1 MSSHRPDNAA
11 PRAQQPQQP
20 QQPHQSEEHP
30 FVPPPGWREAFE
42 AELLPLLERTE
53 APGVGITLFTP
64 GEVLLE
70 AGYGHRDVA
79 QGLPVTADT
88 LFGVASITK
97 SVTALSLK
105 LLADDGLLSLDDP
118 VTDYLPF
125 TLWEGREPARLRHF
139 LDHTSGLA
147 PTPTMTWLRLA
158 SQADDPVAAE
168 ASRAEALSTVAAAA
182 DSAAGGGAGDQ
193 AGGEAAGEAE
203 LARLAAE
210 VSTFEG
216 LVAWL
221 NANAV
226 LLGEPGEVFS
236 YSNDAFCLMGGVVER
251 VTGAPFEEF
260 VRARILAPLGMER
273 STFDLSRV
281 LVDEDRTVIYERGAS
296 GAVLPS
302 PAWQTTGRMLGGGM
316 LKSTLADLRAW
327 VRWLMAQDLP
337 AGAAQAGPG
346 SVYGLGLRTENAGDF
361 SVVGHGGSL
370 KGVSSQIAWVPEL
383 GVGVVVLSNLAG
395 LPSMKMALMAL
406 NAYAGRP
413 VTEPLYDPAP
423 FAGTAAEEARILS
436 ELVGNYASGEPYGRL
451 RLYADATGALRAA
464 VGAPA
469 VDLPAFLV
477 SANEVALRYPEYLS
491 PVMFLRRANGA
502 VWAAHQGSR
511 ALLRVTQG

>member
-20 QQPHQSEEHP
+20 QQPHQSDEHP

-42 AELLPLLERTE
+42 AELLPLLGRTE

-182 DSAAGGGAGDQ
+182 DGGAGGQ
-193 AGGEAAGEAE
+193 AGREVE

-216 LVAWL
+216 LVGWL

-281 LVDEDRTVIYERGAS
+281 LADEDRTVIYERGSS

-327 VRWLMAQDLP
+327 VRWVMAQDLP

-346 SVYGLGLRTENAGDF
+346 SVYGLGLRTEDAGDF

-413 VTEPLYDPAP
+413 VTKPLYDAAP
-423 FAGTAAEEARILS
+423 FVGSAEDEARILS
-436 ELVGNYASGEPYGRL
+436 ELVGSYASGEPYGRL
-451 RLYADATGALRAA
+451 RLYADASGSLRAA

-477 SANEVALRYPEYLS
+477 SESEIALRYPEYLS
-491 PVMFLRRANGA
+491 PVTFLRRANGA

-511 ALLRVTQG
+511 ALLRVAQG